1 MSDRSDY
8 AGAARRLAG
17 HRACIVSASI
27 IEHGLGA
34 ARRIVHADANAKI
47 LQTLLSNLI

>member
-17 HRACIVSASI
+17 HRACIVSATI
-27 IEHGLGA
+27 IEQGLGA

-47 LQTLLSNLI
+47 FADLIK